1 MNKCVF
7 SLDLKIGRLGE
18 DLTGIGREFQR
29 EAVEERNVLAYNTIR
44 VENHHFQTL
53 KTINTIK
60 LTRCDYYERKHT
72 V

>member
-29 EAVEERNVLAYNTIR
+29 EAAEERKVLAPK
-44 VENHHFQTL
+44 VFSL
-53 KTINTIK
+53 
-60 LTRCDYYERKHT
+60 
-72 V
+72 